1 MRKKGNIIIIEGPQG
16 SGKSTMTNFIRDNL
30 PGSNLYRLSGI
41 KDKTKTG
48 YEKNKTMYL
57 GLINYMEA
65 LEETEL
71 NLIFD
76 RTFFTEQVYAKLGY
90 KDYSFDDVYKR
101 LLRKL
106 SDLDFNI
113 YFVVLYL
120 KDTNIYEKRIVRQH
134 HQYQTFSKENSINQ
148 QNEYL
153 KLIDN
158 IKYKS
163 IHKIKIATDDFTEA
177 YNKLIKKIPVL
188 SDAGIDV
195 SNMIM
200 ADFMLWRYVVS
211 EPL

>member
-113 YFVVLYL
+113 YCVVLYL
-120 KDTNIYEKRIVRQH
+120 KDTNIYEQRIVRQH
-134 HQYQTFSKENSINQ
+134 HQYQAFSKENSINQ

-153 KLIDN
+153 SLIDN

-163 IHKIKIATDDFTEA
+163 IHKIKIATDDFTKA

-188 SDAGIDV
+188 SDAGIV
-195 SNMIM
+195 
-200 ADFMLWRYVVS
+200 YKK
-211 EPL
+211 

>member
-1 MRKKGNIIIIEGPQG
+1 
-16 SGKSTMTNFIRDNL
+16 
-30 PGSNLYRLSGI
+30 
-41 KDKTKTG
+41 
-48 YEKNKTMYL
+48 
-57 GLINYMEA
+57 MEA

-120 KDTNIYEKRIVRQH
+120 KDTNIYEQRIVRQH
-134 HQYQTFSKENSINQ
+134 HQYQAFSKENSINQ

-153 KLIDN
+153 SLIDN

-163 IHKIKIATDDFTEA
+163 IHKIKIATDDFTKA

-188 SDAGIDV
+188 SDAGIV
-195 SNMIM
+195 
-200 ADFMLWRYVVS
+200 YKK
-211 EPL
+211 

>member
-90 KDYSFDDVYKR
+90 KDYSFDDIYKR

-120 KDTNIYEKRIVRQH
+120 KDTNIYEQRLVRQH
-134 HQYQTFSKENSINQ
+134 HQYQAFSKENSINQ

-163 IHKIKIATDDFTEA
+163 IHKIKIATDYFNKA

-188 SDAGIDV
+188 SDMGIV
-195 SNMIM
+195 
-200 ADFMLWRYVVS
+200 YKK
-211 EPL
+211 

>member
-188 SDAGIDV
+188 SDAGIV
-195 SNMIM
+195 
-200 ADFMLWRYVVS
+200 YKK
-211 EPL
+211 